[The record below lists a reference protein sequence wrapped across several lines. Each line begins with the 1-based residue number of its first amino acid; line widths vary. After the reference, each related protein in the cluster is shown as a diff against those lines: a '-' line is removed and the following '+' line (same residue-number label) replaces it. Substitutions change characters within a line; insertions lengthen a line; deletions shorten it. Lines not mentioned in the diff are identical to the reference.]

1 MNSKLKDKVYDVP
14 MDIIK
19 KITHTLNCLGDK
31 DVHGTDRAKNILKSQ
46 KVTYGQLKRII
57 HDLKNIDKTTDKLRH
72 DLYGGELME
81 KWANT
86 FLNGERDLVRN
97 KKTASKNVNNNTGL
111 DGLRKNPFLSKHS
124 KADSTKASINLL
136 KSNSEET
143 SVSGLFEEI
152 NRIKKIINY

>member
-1 MNSKLKDKVYDVP
+1 MNNDLKDNVYDVP
-14 MDIIK
+14 MDIIQ
-19 KITHTLNCLGDK
+19 KITHTLNSVGDK
-31 DVHGTDRAKNILKSQ
+31 DAHGTDRAKNILKTK
-46 KVTYGQLKRII
+46 KVTYGQLKKII
-57 HDLKNIDKTTDKLRH
+57 HELKNIDKVNDRLRY

-86 FLNGERDLVRN
+86 FLNGERDLVRG
-97 KKTASKNVNNNTGL
+97 KKKASQNINNNTGL
-111 DGLRKNPFLSKHS
+111 NGLRKNPFLSKHS

-152 NRIKKIINY
+152 DRIKNIINY